1 MTGGK
6 NSKNQAS
13 GKKSK
18 SDEDKNCDATPHPDA
33 GNEKMTTRKTLVGI
47 LKKNISKDNPTCDSL
62 QHLEAKSNNGEEIK
76 NLTPQDDLF
85 IIDVPHDGDC
95 MFSSIADQP
104 SHMIRIFFS
113 AKQVHLELVEYIKE
127 FRF

>member
-1 MTGGK
+1 
-6 NSKNQAS
+6 
-13 GKKSK
+13 
-18 SDEDKNCDATPHPDA
+18 
-33 GNEKMTTRKTLVGI
+33 MTTRKTLVGI

-62 QHLEAKSNNGEEIK
+62 QQLEAKSNSGKEIK

-85 IIDVPHDGDC
+85 ISDVPHDGNC
-95 MFSSIADQP
+95 LFSSIADQL
-104 SHMIRIFFS
+104 SRLIGIFFL